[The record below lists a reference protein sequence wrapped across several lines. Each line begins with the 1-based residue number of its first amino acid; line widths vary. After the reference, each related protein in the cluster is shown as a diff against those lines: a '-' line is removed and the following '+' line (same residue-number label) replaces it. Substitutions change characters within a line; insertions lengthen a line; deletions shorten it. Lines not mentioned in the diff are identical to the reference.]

1 MMKLLLLAT
10 AALCAKAS
18 DVVTLT
24 GENFEEQV
32 TLTHS
37 LTLTHTRR
45 TLDTQSFPYPFTL
58 TSKVTRI
65 RTLTLMCPFTH
76 IHSLT
81 HSLPQ
86 TKALTG
92 DGGDWLVEFYAPWCG
107 HCKRLQPIWE
117 ELATELKGE
126 VSVGKVDVT
135 ENRPLGS
142 RFDIKGFPT
151 IKFFHEGE
159 VYPYKGARSKDA
171 FVAYVKGGYTE
182 VGGDKTPDQPVWSE
196 MMIKS
201 VTDPF
206 KKAMNDVQKVMYM

>member
-24 GENFEEQV
+24 GENFEE
-32 TLTHS
+32 
-37 LTLTHTRR
+37 
-45 TLDTQSFPYPFTL
+45 
-58 TSKVTRI
+58 
-65 RTLTLMCPFTH
+65 
-76 IHSLT
+76 
-81 HSLPQ
+81 Q

-206 KKAMNDVQKVMYM
+206 KKAMNDVQKGKFLTPNTIVIALPALAVFMIVIVMAVIPDGGLTEPVQKKKD